1 MWFGWL
7 ETKIDGSWPVKESLI
22 ETNLSYICL
31 RFQVAKL
38 LDDKRSQAVG
48 IFMSSLHIEMRDLE
62 QAVLKMDL
70 SVVDLESLQSLYDM
84 VCYTSDVI

>member
-1 MWFGWL
+1 MRQ
-7 ETKIDGSWPVKESLI
+7 ISH
-22 ETNLSYICL
+22 ICL
-31 RFQVAKL
+31 RLQVAKL